1 MARIKRHRILVWAS
15 VGVLLAAGIGV
26 VVAHSHV
33 PLAAHADDIP
43 LAQVKR
49 GEIDIQV
56 RAMGELRASHSIML
70 SAPSVGGGALQL
82 THIAHTGQTVKK
94 GDVIFEFDPSEQL
107 YKLEQNRSELQQA
120 EQEIAKAQ
128 ADAAVLAAEDQVTLL
143 KDRYSVRRAEL
154 DVQKNELLS
163 TIDAEKNNLALA
175 QAKRVL
181 AEQEKDIESH
191 KASGQA
197 ATYLAKEK
205 YNKAKL
211 GMDQAQQN
219 LDKMRVISPM
229 DGLVSIQKNMNI
241 MGGIMFT
248 GMVLPEYHEG
258 DQVQSGSSIAQVVDP
273 QGLDLTSKISEQD
286 RNNVSAGQP
295 VQVVFDALPAQVFQG
310 TVKSVGGMTVR
321 QFFSSNTSGNFDAS
335 IQLANQDP
343 RLRSGFTAQI
353 VFLGGVKKDVLYLPR
368 VAIFL
373 KDGKRIIYVKKGNG
387 YEQRE
392 VKIQSQNE
400 SRAAIEGVEAGSI
413 VAMADPTAP
422 RKSTGTPASA
432 GGSGIGGTP

>member
-1 MARIKRHRILVWAS
+1 MARVKQRRIFVWALA
-15 VGVLLAAGIGV
+15 GVLLAAGIGV
-26 VVAHSHV
+26 VVASSRT
-33 PLAAHADDIP
+33 PLASGADDIP

-56 RAMGELRASHSIML
+56 RATGELRASHSIML
-70 SAPSVGGGALQL
+70 SAPSIGGDALQL
-82 THIAHTGQTVKK
+82 THIVRTGQTVKK
-94 GDVIFEFDPSEQL
+94 GDVVFEFDPSEQL
-107 YKLEQNRSELQQA
+107 YKLEQNRSELAQA
-120 EQEIAKAQ
+120 EQEITKAQ
-128 ADAAVLAAEDQVTLL
+128 ADAAVLAAVDQVTLL

-163 TIDAEKNNLALA
+163 KIDAEKNDLALA

-197 ATYLAKEK
+197 ATYLAQEK

-219 LDKMRVISPM
+219 LDKMRVTAPM
-229 DGLVSIQKNMNI
+229 DGLVSIQKNLFV

-248 GMVLPEYHEG
+248 GMVLPDYHEG
-258 DQVQSGSSIAQVVDP
+258 DQVQAGASIAQVVDP
-273 QGLDLTSKISEQD
+273 QGLELTSKISEQD
-286 RNNVSAGQP
+286 RSNVSVGLP
-295 VQVVFDALPAQVFQG
+295 VQVVFDALPGQVFHG

-321 QFFSSNTSGNFDAS
+321 QFFSANTSGNFDVS
-335 IQLANQDP
+335 IQLANEDP

-353 VFLGGVKKDVLYLPR
+353 VFLGGAKKDVLYLPR

-373 KDGKRIIYVKKGNG
+373 KDGKRIVYVKKGNG

-392 VKIQSQNE
+392 VKIQSENE
-400 SRAAIEGVEAGSI
+400 SRAAIEGVEEGGV
-413 VAMADPTAP
+413 VAMVDPTAP
-422 RKSTGTPASA
+422 RKTAAPAATA
-432 GGSGIGGTP
+432 GGIGGTP